1 MGDFNVTL
9 KHEEH
14 CAGSSVMTND
24 MQDFYDVVN
33 ELEVNDICSSGFF
46 YTWTKSLR
54 NPNNSILKKL
64 DRMMSNEA
72 FMEEFG
78 NAHGVFLPYMVS
90 DHSPSI
96 LCLPDKLPKVKKS
109 FKFSNFVADK
119 EEFKD
124 IVKKVWDE
132 EINGC
137 NMYKVVKKLKKP
149 LNRISWKDGNLFK
162 KASKL
167 QERLMQAQK
176 NLNANPFNE
185 AEKMVVEVTDSEI
198 KASIF
203 DIDSNKA
210 PGPDGFSACF
220 FKKTWDTIGK
230 DVCNAVKD
238 FFSNGKLLGEVN
250 ATLIALVPKCHVP
263 LKVSEFRPIACCN
276 VIYKC
281 ISKIIT
287 NRIKNGLTKIV
298 SCNQSAFVPGRHIQ
312 DNILITQELL
322 RGYNRKNRPKRC
334 AMKIDIQKA
343 YDTVN
348 WDFLNETLEVHGYFK
363 GGRGLRQSDPMSPY
377 LFTLVM
383 EIFNL
388 IMMKKIEEAQNF
400 KYHFGCK
407 EIKLTNLCFADDL
420 LVVCNGDKDSLEVV
434 KSSLNEFSLVSG
446 LFPNLSKSTIFF
458 GSINEKERNSAQGK
472 ARISL
477 KNVCKPKENGGLG
490 LGALKGW
497 TEAFD
502 SWRWKNMLDL
512 RDKIKEFVIYKVRNM
527 EKILVWHDKWCEL
540 GLLTKIIS
548 YRSIYDARLNPNATV
563 AEMIV
568 NGSWICPREWYGK
581 YPSLRNIQCPT
592 IIENKKDE
600 VLWLNRNGVSMPYF
614 TEYEWKDLRGVWP
627 VVGWHHVI
635 WFSQLNPKHAFIMW
649 MAIQGRLMTHDRIK
663 LWNQDDDLKCPLCK
677 TVAYSHSHLFYEC
690 EYSAK
695 V

>member
-124 IVKKVWDE
+124 IVKKARRHKTRIETIYDE
-132 EINGC
+132 NGE
-137 NMYKVVKKLKKP
+137 
-149 LNRISWKDGNLFK
+149 G
-162 KASKL
+162 
-167 QERLMQAQK
+167 
-176 NLNANPFNE
+176 FNE
-185 AEKMVVEVTDSEI
+185 ELVAEQFVKHFKNFLEQAKLVKHLNCVGDIIKTKLCLEEVEEMAVEVTDNEI
-198 KASIF
+198 KAVIF

-220 FKKTWDTIGK
+220 FKKTWDIIGK

-407 EIKLTNLCFADDL
+407 EIKLTNICFADDL

-434 KSSLNEFSLVSG
+434 KSSLNEFSLVSE
-446 LFPNLSKSTIFF
+446 LFPNLSKSTIYF
-458 GSINEKERNSAQGK
+458 GSINEKERSEL
-472 ARISL
+472 L
-477 KNVCKPKENGGLG
+477 K
-490 LGALKGW
+490 
-497 TEAFD
+497 
-502 SWRWKNMLDL
+502 
-512 RDKIKEFVIYKVRNM
+512 
-527 EKILVWHDKWCEL
+527 
-540 GLLTKIIS
+540 
-548 YRSIYDARLNPNATV
+548 
-563 AEMIV
+563 
-568 NGSWICPREWYGK
+568 ICPREWYGK
-581 YPSLRNIQCPT
+581 YPSLRNIQCLA

-600 VLWLNRNGVSMPYF
+600 VLWLNRNGVSMPYS
-614 TEYEWKDLRGVWP
+614 TKYEWKDLRGVWP
-627 VVGWHHVI
+627 VHELRQ
-635 WFSQLNPKHAFIMW
+635 F
-649 MAIQGRLMTHDRIK
+649 IK
-663 LWNQDDDLKCPLCK
+663 LDKDYESMVEVVEYMEDQASKNKSWRVLNRLILAATTYYIWQERNGRVFKNKSRIEIELCCVIKENIKNKLMSLKVKRSREVVKIAEIWGLSWSNMQLKP
-677 TVAYSHSHLFYEC
+677 VDQI
-690 EYSAK
+690 
-695 V
+695 